1 MTKSDAKE
9 EIKFK
14 KGLLIEPAQII
25 CFQGSYRQ
33 ELLDFSKMLSITAI
47 VDYLKFNFGKTIF
60 QLNTNLQLYKGVNIS
75 FECTYKKDT
84 GNKDDKGQPI
94 TEDIKETITTDML
107 GQLYISLYNNNTKLK
122 EALDFAQDK
131 TTNLTTPP
139 TESASL
145 FNLDAQSLSTFTA
158 EPSSLFKLKAR
169 SLTTSEPKIV
179 LLAENDNTVID
190 EQVVEEEGDIIEPL
204 PEPKE
209 FDTSIFD
216 CYDNLFE
223 MISTLAD
230 NSMFVY
236 RLLSDKVDR
245 LETNFTNNGKLGK
258 ILQNTL
264 YVQSKLDFKFTNFN
278 TFRTSFYWLFIT
290 RF

>member
-1 MTKSDAKE
+1 
-9 EIKFK
+9 
-14 KGLLIEPAQII
+14 
-25 CFQGSYRQ
+25 
-33 ELLDFSKMLSITAI
+33 
-47 VDYLKFNFGKTIF
+47 
-60 QLNTNLQLYKGVNIS
+60 
-75 FECTYKKDT
+75 
-84 GNKDDKGQPI
+84 
-94 TEDIKETITTDML
+94 ML

-209 FDTSIFD
+209 IKYFQK
-216 CYDNLFE
+216 
-223 MISTLAD
+223 
-230 NSMFVY
+230 
-236 RLLSDKVDR
+236 R
-245 LETNFTNNGKLGK
+245 
-258 ILQNTL
+258 
-264 YVQSKLDFKFTNFN
+264 
-278 TFRTSFYWLFIT
+278 
-290 RF
+290 